1 MNFMINY
8 NVKNK
13 QAVRQLL
20 DNLFSEL
27 PSREKDVLIR
37 RNQLLQELAKKETL
51 KEIGDEYNITRERVR
66 QIENEGVKKLLKALE
81 NERDLLKMIS
91 DDVSVYLDRN
101 GGAVLEDHL
110 LENFVEQLDL
120 QTYNQNAVLFILD
133 QLIDIVER
141 KAENSD
147 FHIYWVKSDLDTDHV
162 MDLVESL
169 ALHLDER
176 NKPYSSEELINYLTG
191 HDLVKSKINHY
202 NSFIEAHD
210 DLELSHLLQNY
221 LNLSKKVNKNI
232 LDQWG
237 LSNWPEIRPKKLSDK
252 IFLIFQSHNKPLH
265 FTNVADQINEA
276 GFDKKKICAATVHN
290 ELIAN
295 KDYTLVG
302 RGIYALKDW
311 GYEKGTVAD
320 VIEKILKEGGP
331 MEKDAIYE
339 QVLKQRVVNKSTI
352 YLSLINKEKFV
363 KVDNGKFGLKV

>member
-8 NVKNK
+8 NVQNK

-37 RNQLLQELAKKETL
+37 RNQLLQELSKKETL

-81 NERDLLKMIS
+81 SEKDLLKLIS

-110 LENFVEQLDL
+110 IENFVEQLDL
-120 QTYNQNAVLFILD
+120 QDYNQNAVLFILD
-133 QLIDIVER
+133 QLVDIVE
-141 KAENSD
+141 KNSENSD
-147 FHIYWVKSDLDTDHV
+147 FYSHWVKANLDTDHI
-162 MDLVESL
+162 MELVESL
-169 ALHLDER
+169 ASYLDEKK
-176 NKPYSSEELINYLTG
+176 KPHSSEDIMSFLTS
-191 HDLVKSKINHY
+191 HDLVKSKMNHY
-202 NSFIEAHD
+202 DSFLQSHD
-210 DLELSHLLQNY
+210 DLELSNLLQNY

-252 IFLIFQSHNKPLH
+252 IFLIFQNYKKPLH

-320 VIEKILKEGGP
+320 VIEKILTESGP

-352 YLSLINKEKFV
+352 YLSLINKEKFI
-363 KVDNGKFGLKV
+363 KVENGKFGLKA